1 MSDIG
6 DNEGSERFRQL
17 AERLTPREWRV
28 LALVVEGRSTQQACE
43 SIGIAPGT
51 FESHKQAIRRKLGVP
66 RGKRL
71 EAYLRE
77 FSDELPLEFRP
88 AEKPER
94 ELRAVTADQADRR
107 IRWLLRLTLD
117 ELNEVAQNAGMRA
130 QLLGQTV
137 RRIHSTDADD
147 ANREIEDLQYVSDE
161 LRQTAVRLLKEI
173 RERTAARG

>member
-1 MSDIG
+1 V
-6 DNEGSERFRQL
+6 NEEQERFRQL

-77 FSDELPLEFRP
+77 FSEELPSGLRTEKAAPAPPPDEF
-88 AEKPER
+88 
-94 ELRAVTADQADRR
+94 ADRR

-117 ELNEVAQNAGMRA
+117 ELNEVSSNAGMRA

-137 RRIHSTDADD
+137 RRIRSTEADE
-147 ANREIEDLQYVSDE
+147 AKREIDDLQFVANE
-161 LRQTAVRLLKEI
+161 LRDTSERLLREI
-173 RERTAARG
+173 RERNASG

>member
-1 MSDIG
+1 VAS
-6 DNEGSERFRQL
+6 EEQERFRQL

-77 FSDELPLEFRP
+77 FSEELPVEVRP
-88 AEKPER
+88 EKPAHAAPPE
-94 ELRAVTADQADRR
+94 EYADRR

-117 ELNEVAQNAGMRA
+117 ELNEVASNASMRA

-137 RRIHSTDADD
+137 RRIRSSEADE
-147 ANREIEDLQYVSDE
+147 AKSEIDDLQFVSSE
-161 LRQTAVRLLKEI
+161 LRAQSERLLREI
-173 RERTAARG
+173 RERNAAPRA

>member
-1 MSDIG
+1 V
-6 DNEGSERFRQL
+6 GSEDQERFRQL

-43 SIGIAPGT
+43 SIGIAPRT

-77 FSDELPLEFRP
+77 FSEELPMEVRP
-88 AEKPER
+88 EKPAAQAPPDEH
-94 ELRAVTADQADRR
+94 ADRR

-117 ELNEVAQNAGMRA
+117 ELNEVSHNATMRA
-130 QLLGQTV
+130 TLLGQTV
-137 RRIHSTDADD
+137 RRIRSSEADE
-147 ANREIEDLQYVSDE
+147 AKSEIEDLEYVAKQLSE
-161 LRQTAVRLLKEI
+161 TSERLLREI
-173 RERTAARG
+173 RERNAAAR

>member
-1 MSDIG
+1 LGEDQ
-6 DNEGSERFRQL
+6 ERFRQL

-77 FSDELPLEFRP
+77 FSEELPAALRP
-88 AEKPER
+88 EKAAPPVAPPDEY
-94 ELRAVTADQADRR
+94 ADRR

-117 ELNEVAQNAGMRA
+117 ELNEVASNAGMRA
-130 QLLGQTV
+130 QLLSQTV
-137 RRIHSTDADD
+137 RRIRSDDADE
-147 ANREIEDLQYVSDE
+147 AKREIDDLEFVAGE
-161 LRQTAVRLLKEI
+161 LRAAAERLLREI
-173 RERTAARG
+173 RERNAPQ

>member
-1 MSDIG
+1 MAEEDQ
-6 DNEGSERFRQL
+6 ERFRQL

-28 LALVVEGRSTQQACE
+28 LALVLEGRSTQQACE

-77 FSDELPLEFRP
+77 FSDLLPAEIRPERP
-88 AEKPER
+88 AAQAPPDEY
-94 ELRAVTADQADRR
+94 ADRR

-117 ELNEVAQNAGMRA
+117 ELNEVSQNAGMRA

-137 RRIHSTDADD
+137 RRITSADADE
-147 ANREIEDLQYVSDE
+147 AKREIDDLQFVAAE
-161 LRQTAVRLLKEI
+161 LRTTAERLLREI
-173 RERTAARG
+173 RERNRA

>member
-1 MSDIG
+1 MADESQ
-6 DNEGSERFRQL
+6 ERFRQL

-28 LALVVEGRSTQQACE
+28 LALVLEGRSTQHACE

-77 FSDELPLEFRP
+77 FSELLPEEFRP
-88 AEKPER
+88 ER
-94 ELRAVTADQADRR
+94 SATAPPPDEYADRR

-137 RRIHSTDADD
+137 RRITSADADE
-147 ANREIEDLQYVSDE
+147 AKREIDDLQFVAAE
-161 LRQTAVRLLKEI
+161 LRVTAERLLREI
-173 RERTAARG
+173 RQRNAPRS

>member
-1 MSDIG
+1 MAEEDQ
-6 DNEGSERFRQL
+6 ERFRQL

-28 LALVVEGRSTQQACE
+28 LALVLEGRSTQQACE

-77 FSDELPLEFRP
+77 FSDLLPVEIRP
-88 AEKPER
+88 GRSAQPPPDEY
-94 ELRAVTADQADRR
+94 ADRR

-137 RRIHSTDADD
+137 RRITSADADE
-147 ANREIEDLQYVSDE
+147 AKREIDDLQFVAAE
-161 LRQTAVRLLKEI
+161 LRLTAERLLREI
-173 RERTAARG
+173 RERNRA

>member
-1 MSDIG
+1 MAEEDQ
-6 DNEGSERFRQL
+6 ERFRQL

-28 LALVVEGRSTQQACE
+28 LALVLEGRSTQQACE

-77 FSDELPLEFRP
+77 FSDLLPVEIRPERP
-88 AEKPER
+88 AAASPPDEY
-94 ELRAVTADQADRR
+94 ADRR

-137 RRIHSTDADD
+137 RRITSADADE
-147 ANREIEDLQYVSDE
+147 AKREIDDLQFVAAE
-161 LRQTAVRLLKEI
+161 LRATAERLLREI
-173 RERTAARG
+173 RERNRA